1 MRPTGKIGA
10 LCLLLSCTWL
20 QAQQAQSPVLRADAS
35 LESSSNPHPFRGG
48 TEYVHKVAIPPSVLQ
63 QVSAGNGWIYSSALG
78 EPAVGHPGACVQT
91 ANIELAEASGA
102 GLPAAPGGELNETPG
117 GGLALRNFS
126 IHGEFTRD
134 HMIAM
139 ARNFVPNKS
148 LPDAPSYTPMSSKE
162 KFEGWAHHTYSAD
175 MLVGTVFDTVILQ
188 ATGAYRD
195 YGGGMQGFA
204 KRYGNQ
210 LLSNEAGSLFGRW
223 LFPTILHQDT
233 RYYPSKQTNVFDR
246 MAYAASRAIITRSDN
261 GNDVFNSSLL
271 LTLLFTS
278 ALANGY
284 KPNYDESFQATMA
297 NTFAGL
303 GGAAQ
308 MNLLN
313 EFWPDIK
320 SLFTHHQPGK
330 AISRHVSRDIDRF
343 TSSKKN
349 DAP

>member
-1 MRPTGKIGA
+1 MRATGKIGA
-10 LCLLLSCTWL
+10 LCLLVSCMWL
-20 QAQQAQSPVLRADAS
+20 HAQQVSPVLRADAS
-35 LESSSNPHPFRGG
+35 FESSSNPYPVTVSHSQNLA
-48 TEYVHKVAIPPSVLQ
+48 VPPALQ
-63 QVSAGNGWIYSSALG
+63 QVSDGNYWIR
-78 EPAVGHPGACVQT
+78 
-91 ANIELAEASGA
+91 SGT
-102 GLPAAPGGELNETPG
+102 LDHPAAANSFDCTQLASAELDETPG

-126 IHGEFTRD
+126 LHGEFTRD

-139 ARNFVPNKS
+139 ARNFIPSKP
-148 LPDAPSYTPMSSKE
+148 LPDAPSYTPMTSRE

-175 MLVGTVFDTVILQ
+175 MLVGTVFDTLILQ

-195 YGGGMQGFA
+195 YGGGMGGFS
-204 KRYGNQ
+204 KRYGTQ

-246 MAYAASRAIITRSDN
+246 MAYAASRAVITRSDN
-261 GNDVFNSSLL
+261 GNNVFNSSLL

-303 GGAAQ
+303 GATAQ
-308 MNLLN
+308 INLLN
-313 EFWPDIK
+313 EFWPDLK
-320 SLFTHHQPGK
+320 DLFTNHQPGK
-330 AISRHVSRDIDRF
+330 AITGRVSRQVDRL
-343 TSSKKN
+343 TSPKKS